1 MVLEDDNSD
10 YNSSLP
16 YMHSEFSTDGL
27 NQVPFSLEDP
37 DYKGLEL
44 DLMVF
49 CEKHWKPSRRLVVF
63 EGTMTG
69 RRFLACVE
77 PEGQNCG
84 FVQWVD
90 EQWPPTMENALLKL
104 WSMVEESK
112 SARVSDNLESA
123 LTIHHLTEEKNKLD
137 ADYDKL
143 VKDVH
148 QLVDFQ
154 QDRVVDFSY
163 LQSAI
168 TYQHQCRAELV
179 ASKNAEMAKKD
190 AAIEKLQQKYELM
203 CNLTSAQATIIQN
216 MKSKNMKEKELMS
229 EARMNLELKNAEFTK
244 FEAKLLTQEKLE
256 LKFQVADLLKLK
268 ENHNEE
274 KQMQEFK
281 ITELMKAEEKLKE
294 KIKGIQATLQN

>member
-1 MVLEDDNSD
+1 MVLEDESSD
-10 YNSSLP
+10 DNSSLP
-16 YMHSEFSTDGL
+16 YMHSETSTDGL

-44 DLMVF
+44 DLIVL
-49 CEKHWKPSRRLVVF
+49 CEKHGKPSERLVAF
-63 EGTMTG
+63 EGRMTG
-69 RRFLACVE
+69 RRFLAYAE

-112 SARVSDNLESA
+112 SARVNDNLQSA
-123 LTIHHLTEEKNKLD
+123 LTIHQLTEEKNKLD

-163 LQSAI
+163 LQSAV

-179 ASKNAEMAKKD
+179 AGMNAEMAKKD
-190 AAIEKLQQKYELM
+190 AATQKLQQKYELL
-203 CNLTSAQATIIQN
+203 CNLTSAQATVIQN
-216 MKSKNMKEKELMS
+216 LKLKNMKEKELLS

-244 FEAKLLTQEKLE
+244 FEEKPTQEKLE
-256 LKFQVADLLKLK
+256 LKLQVAYLLKLK

-281 ITELMKAEEKLKE
+281 ITELIKAEEKLKE
-294 KIKGIQATLQN
+294 KIKGIQAILQN

>member
-1 MVLEDDNSD
+1 MVLEDESSD
-10 YNSSLP
+10 DNSSLP
-16 YMHSEFSTDGL
+16 YMPSETSTDGL

-44 DLMVF
+44 DLIVL
-49 CEKHWKPSRRLVVF
+49 CEKHGKPSERLVAF

-69 RRFLACVE
+69 RRKVKI
-77 PEGQNCG
+77 
-84 FVQWVD
+84 V
-90 EQWPPTMENALLKL
+90 
-104 WSMVEESK
+104 ESK
-112 SARVSDNLESA
+112 SARVNDNLRSA
-123 LTIHHLTEEKNKLD
+123 LTIHQLTEEKNKLD

-163 LQSAI
+163 LQSAV

-179 ASKNAEMAKKD
+179 AGMNAEMAKKD
-190 AAIEKLQQKYELM
+190 AAAQKLQQK
-203 CNLTSAQATIIQN
+203 
-216 MKSKNMKEKELMS
+216 
-229 EARMNLELKNAEFTK
+229 MNLELKNAEFTK
-244 FEAKLLTQEKLE
+244 FEKKLTQEKLE
-256 LKFQVADLLKLK
+256 LKLQVADLLKLK

-281 ITELMKAEEKLKE
+281 ITELIKAEEKLKE
-294 KIKGIQATLQN
+294 KIKGIQAILQN